1 MGSCTIM
8 TMIPTACLSGVN
20 FRAAIHAMTFVTCTP
35 IQTCGGWTRAV
46 SKMTVG
52 IMQGKL
58 LWLYREGGSR
68 DFSGIP
74 KHVGER

>member
-1 MGSCTIM
+1 MP
-8 TMIPTACLSGVN
+8 MIPTACLSGVN

-35 IQTCGGWTRAV
+35 VQTFGGWARAV
-46 SKMTVG
+46 SKMIVV

-58 LWLYREGGSR
+58 PWLYREGGSS

-74 KHVGER
+74 KHMGEQ